1 MPGRRSAAT
10 LLAREPTKVRTAFA
24 YAVSPVRWWGRIAA
38 MRPDPSRRTD
48 ERGNLSSRWRPA
60 DVLTLILGVVF
71 GGFFT
76 LFAWEVSVPELRAV
90 ALAAVALWVAEMM
103 LGATTNDYRRASPGQ
118 HAVGTV
124 LLVVSQIIA
133 CALAFA
139 PGSTMIPLAVAGLA
153 RLVRRS
159 DRSVLVVTLT
169 IVADACALLAAAI
182 AVGAPTEL
190 LIIYLLVG
198 AGVGLLTRLRA
209 GRLLAETQERAL
221 LEEQLISQRERAT
234 TAALAERARIA
245 RDLHDVLAHS
255 LGALTLQLDAAAALA
270 QARRWEGL
278 DARIDRARGLAAD
291 GLAESRRAVAALRE
305 QPRQDLLD
313 GVAELLRAHRDSG
326 ADVLTILPNRPQ
338 AVLARLSPEGV
349 EALLRAVQEM
359 LTNVRRHAPGQA
371 VTLEMRFAD
380 ASLDSGAGH
389 GPGPAGAE
397 VPPVPIVRISARN
410 LVGDT
415 SEMREAMSRSS
426 TPAAGTGTGGFGL
439 LGMRERCE
447 ALGGGAEGR
456 LVGGRTFVAEA
467 WVPVVPPTDADHST
481 TSPVTPSRAD
491 R

>member
-1 MPGRRSAAT
+1 
-10 LLAREPTKVRTAFA
+10 
-24 YAVSPVRWWGRIAA
+24 

-76 LFAWEVSVPELRAV
+76 LLAWEVSVPELRAV

-103 LGATTNDYRRASPGQ
+103 FGATTNDYRRASPGQ
-118 HAVGTV
+118 HAVGTG

-291 GLAESRRAVAALRE
+291 GLAKSRRAVAALRE

-326 ADVLTILPNRPQ
+326 AEVLTILPNRPQ

-359 LTNVRRHAPGQA
+359 LTNARRHAPGQA
-371 VTLEMRFAD
+371 VTLEMRIED
-380 ASLDSGAGH
+380 ASPDSGAGH
-389 GPGPAGAE
+389 GPGNDAGAE

-415 SEMREAMSRSS
+415 SEMRTAMSRSS
-426 TPAAGTGTGGFGL
+426 TPAAGTDTGGFGL

-456 LVGGRTFVAEA
+456 LVDGRTFVAEA
-467 WVPVVPPTDADHST
+467 WVPVVPPTHADHST
-481 TSPVTPSRAD
+481 TSTDTPSRAD